1 MSSQALYR
9 KWRSQTFDDLVG
21 QAHIVQALRNA
32 ITADRIG
39 HAYLFTGPRGVG
51 KTSAARILSKAV
63 NCEQADPQLR
73 PCGECAACVAIADG
87 RAIDVIEMDAASH
100 TSVDDARE
108 IIERVQFRPTS
119 FRIKVYIIDEVHMLS
134 TAAFNAL
141 LKTLEEP
148 PDHAMFILAT
158 TEFHKVPATIIS
170 RCQRFV
176 FNRHTVQN
184 TVEHLEWIAG
194 QEGVQLEPGVGEA
207 IARSATGSMRD
218 AVSVL
223 DQLIGYGDAIVP
235 LERVQSL
242 LGATAAQ
249 EVQMLVGA
257 LTNNA
262 VAEALTVINAVADQG
277 ADLRQFTRDV
287 VGYLRG
293 LMLLKSNGDPSLL
306 DLGTEALQAM
316 QAAAHVLE
324 LGAILSWLKIFSN
337 LDHQLR
343 TSPYGQ
349 LPLEMAVVEALVVPP
364 PAVTAPAA
372 RGVPRQTASASVAAA
387 GPPQAGTPARPAV
400 VREAAAVR
408 PPPVVEAA
416 PAGVASVTL
425 EPEPAAA
432 EPEPA
437 APIAVAPLK
446 AILAAALAPTA
457 DEHIVL
463 AESEVVLAEI
473 ESIWAQLVEDL
484 KPFNPRLQAVL
495 KSCEPATMED
505 TMLVIG
511 TPSPFHTKQ
520 LEELANQRLLEDLI
534 SKRLGRQ
541 LQIRSEQLNK
551 EQQSKTRDARRQREE
566 LMKDQIVKAAR
577 NIFDARIVGVQE
589 DG

>member
-21 QAHIVQALRNA
+21 QAHIVQAFRNA
-32 ITADRIG
+32 IAANRIG

-63 NCEQADPQLR
+63 NCEQSDPRQR
-73 PCGECAACVAIADG
+73 PCGECAACVAVADG
-87 RAIDVIEMDAASH
+87 RAVDVIEMDAASH

-108 IIERVQFRPTS
+108 IIERVQFRPAAL
-119 FRIKVYIIDEVHMLS
+119 RVKVYVIDECHMLS
-134 TAAFNAL
+134 TGAFNAL

-184 TVEHLEWIAG
+184 TAAHLEWIAA
-194 QEGVQLEPGVGEA
+194 QEGIQLETGVGEA

-223 DQLIGYGDAIVP
+223 DQLIGYGDTLVP
-235 LERVQSL
+235 LERVQAL

-257 LTNNA
+257 LA
-262 VAEALTVINAVADQG
+262 AADVAAALTIINSVADQG

-287 VGYLRG
+287 VGYLRS
-293 LMLLKSNGDPSLL
+293 LMLLKSNGDPELL
-306 DLGTEALQAM
+306 DVGTDALQSL
-316 QAAAHVLE
+316 QATAQMLE
-324 LGAILSWLKIFSN
+324 LGAILGWLKLFSN

-349 LPLEMAVVEALVVPP
+349 LPLEMAVVEALVVPAP
-364 PAVTAPAA
+364 TIGVQRAAISGPAQPKPASTP
-372 RGVPRQTASASVAAA
+372 V
-387 GPPQAGTPARPAV
+387 PARPAAM
-400 VREAAAVR
+400 REASPA
-408 PPPVVEAA
+408 PPPVVAVEPDPVPEVVIEEPQPPAATPTAPVAA
-416 PAGVASVTL
+416 P
-425 EPEPAAA
+425 P
-432 EPEPA
+432 
-437 APIAVAPLK
+437 
-446 AILAAALAPTA
+446 AILAPTVLP
-457 DEHIVL
+457 DTEEHIVL

-473 ESIWAQLVEDL
+473 ESMWGQIVDDL

-495 KSCEPATMED
+495 KSCEPAMMEE
-505 TMLVIG
+505 TTLVIA
-511 TPSPFHTKQ
+511 TPSPFHAKQ

-541 LQIRSEQLNK
+541 LLVRSEQLNR
-551 EQQSKTRDARRQREE
+551 EQQSKARDARRQREE

-589 DG
+589 DS